1 MPKAHAPLH
10 TSERDHVICFDLQ
23 GPFPPSKHGGNRY
36 VVNFYVLSDKNGKK
50 QREWHLYFLQ
60 SKDQVVDHLDHFLDI
75 GDWRGYQLFTD
86 NEYVLNSAKMRN
98 IVRNHR
104 MKPFRNSCEYEPWQN
119 PAERPWRTLAAS
131 AREFSLRG
139 LGGDDSYW
147 TYANMQRKQIHDAMH
162 QSDGTGRIAHLRV
175 PFCLAYAKTPV

>member
-1 MPKAHAPLH
+1 M
-10 TSERDHVICFDLQ
+10 
-23 GPFPPSKHGGNRY
+23 
-36 VVNFYVLSDKNGKK
+36 NFYVLSDKNGKK

-104 MKPFRNSCEYEPWQN
+104 MKLMMSYVQ
-119 PAERPWRTLAAS
+119 PAGFDPA
-131 AREFSLRG
+131 
-139 LGGDDSYW
+139 
-147 TYANMQRKQIHDAMH
+147 
-162 QSDGTGRIAHLRV
+162 
-175 PFCLAYAKTPV
+175 